1 MCKMK
6 SFKRLL
12 TALLAVLLL
21 LSASAP
27 AALAAVQATIISTTN
42 VYNVPSTSAKSIRVP
57 KGLKVSVTAYQG
69 NWARVNYKGHTAYI
83 PLAYLNLVNRLTAY
97 TAKSTPVYKNPSTS
111 SQKLGTLS
119 IATAVY
125 VVGRAGNFYRIQN
138 ASGSVTGY
146 VPAGN
151 LTSKAKITAAYNA
164 YKKAQAASAA
174 KSKAKAPSK
183 SSGKS
188 STSAADKL
196 KALAKSLY
204 GRPYSASAS
213 VASAPNYF
221 NCSTFVNYV
230 MSKFGISMKTTA
242 AQQANDNRYAK
253 ITSLSSLR
261 AGDILCFDG
270 DGDGECDHTAI
281 YLGDGKFAEAS
292 RNAGK
297 VHENSFSN
305 YYKEHFMWARR
316 PG

>member
-1 MCKMK
+1 MK
-6 SFKRLL
+6 RFL
-12 TALLAVLLL
+12 TAFLAVLFL

-27 AALAAVQATIISTTN
+27 AALAAVQAKVISSTN
-42 VYNVPSTSAKSIRVP
+42 VYSVPSTSGKSIRVP
-57 KGLKVSVTAYQG
+57 KGLTVSVTAYKG
-69 NWARVNYKGHTAYI
+69 NWARVSYQGHTAYI
-83 PLAYLNLVNRLTAY
+83 PLPYLNLVNRLTAY

-138 ASGSVTGY
+138 ANGSVTGY
-146 VPAGN
+146 VPAGS
-151 LTSKAKITAAYNA
+151 LTTKAKITAAYNA
-164 YKKAQAASAA
+164 YKKAQAASSA
-174 KSKAKAPSK
+174 KPKASSGSSNKK
-183 SSGKS
+183 SSS
-188 STSAADKL
+188 SSSAASKL
-196 KALAKSLY
+196 HSLCSSLY

-213 VASAPNYF
+213 IGSAPGAF

-230 MSKFGISMKTTA
+230 MGKFGIPMKSTA
-242 AQQANDNRYAK
+242 KEQALDNRYTK

-270 DGDGECDHTAI
+270 DSDGVCDHTAI
-281 YLGDGKFAEAS
+281 YLGNGKFAEAS

-297 VHENSFSN
+297 VHENTFSP

-316 PG
+316 P